1 MPSLDHSSSHRNP
14 LSFVRAGVPVA
25 IALSIAA
32 GCAPL
37 KVPGGIYR
45 VTAVDASGKE
55 LPTAAVMTDRPSQ
68 IYMMRN
74 AMCINHPGA
83 VVTSTGPSGAIFE
96 EAHRCP
102 NESPRPRGSEPSRPA
117 ATN

>member
-1 MPSLDHSSSHRNP
+1 MSSLARFPFRLNRV
-14 LSFVRAGVPVA
+14 SFVRASIPIA

-32 GCAPL
+32 GCTPL

-45 VTAVDASGKE
+45 VTATDASGKE
-55 LPTAAVMTDRPSQ
+55 LRTAAVMTDRPSQ

-83 VVTSTGPSGAIFE
+83 VVTSTGPGGAIFE

-102 NESPRPRGSEPSRPA
+102 NESPRPRGSEPARPA
-117 ATN
+117 ATD